1 MRLNPQKCA
10 FGVTF
15 GKLLGH
21 IISHRGIEVDPSK
34 IKAIMEIPHPET
46 EKEIRGFLGRV
57 QYISHFIAKLTMIC
71 EPIFKKLKVGEHV
84 MWDDQ
89 CQAAFNKIKEVLSF
103 PPVLSPPV
111 AGLPLSLYLTVTD
124 TVMGLCYPRQLTKKK
139 ELFTT
144 SVKSS

>member
-10 FGVTF
+10 FGVTS

-21 IISHRGIEVDPSK
+21 IVSHRGIEVDPSK
-34 IKAIMEIPHPET
+34 IKAIMEMPHPET

-57 QYISHFIAKLTMIC
+57 QYISHFVAKLTIIC
-71 EPIFKKLKVGEHV
+71 EPTFKKLKVGEHV

-89 CQAAFNKIKEVLSF
+89 CQAAFDKIKEVLSSL
-103 PPVLSPPV
+103 PVLSPPV

-124 TVMGLCYPRQLTKKK
+124 IAMGAIAKWKNVEMDPHG
-139 ELFTT
+139 F
-144 SVKSS
+144 S